1 MTLARGRSGN
11 LPPPMTTQAPV
22 RTHCPTCGAKLHR
35 TDLSLCAYCAT
46 PLAIADA
53 PGKIDDETIL
63 RLKRLREHA
72 AFPTA
77 MAFTPLDREAEVQ
90 RGRLLTIGTLIL
102 LVAVA
107 PALALS
113 WTIVRG
119 GMWIPWAAATVIL
132 VIVGISVLVSRASVR
147 ARAETK
153 PMLRRPALVVVR
165 RSETGIEDEGTHYYF
180 TLRFDD
186 GSEGEFVWPGQGTAY
201 DPLSNGY
208 TGIAYTRGPKLV
220 DFRRLT

>member
-1 MTLARGRSGN
+1 
-11 LPPPMTTQAPV
+11 MTTQAPV

-53 PGKIDDETIL
+53 PGRIDDETIL

-72 AFPTA
+72 AFPVA

-113 WTIVRG
+113 WTLVRG
-119 GMWIPWAAATVIL
+119 GVWIVWAGATAIL
-132 VIVGISVLVSRASVR
+132 VIVGIAVLASRAKLRGR
-147 ARAETK
+147 AQAK

-165 RSETGIEDEGTHYYF
+165 RSETGIADEGTLYYF